1 MRKNRQY
8 TAEEK
13 IKYVKK
19 HLEEGVS
26 KRQIAQELNMPKSN
40 IQRWIRNYEEHGA
53 EYFHTEHRGKG
64 TKGKGNVFSAFIPT
78 NWIYLP
84 DYV

>member
-40 IQRWIRNYEEHGA
+40 IQRWIRNYEEHGV
-53 EYFHTEHRGKG
+53 EYFRTEHRGKG
-64 TKGKGNVFSAFIPT
+64 TKGKGNVFSALHT
-78 NWIYLP
+78 S
-84 DYV
+84 